1 MAGNE
6 FIERRVGIM
15 ERERRNTSRIGR
27 QRRGEFEASLQR
39 LRELGLPNWAV
50 QCYGRAARIAGQ
62 LPHELLCRVGEW
74 TANQMLG
81 ANPTGNPSGSLIDPE
96 FPPDGRSADESVPSA
111 AARKRGRAH

>member
-1 MAGNE
+1 MD
-6 FIERRVGIM
+6 
-15 ERERRNTSRIGR
+15 RERRNVSRIGR
-27 QRRGEFEASLQR
+27 QRRGEFEESLQR
-39 LRELGLPNWAV
+39 LRDLGLPNWAV

-81 ANPTGNPSGSLIDPE
+81 ANPNGNASGSLIDPDLTQE
-96 FPPDGRSADESVPSA
+96 QRPADEPASSA